1 MTWTWPRRSA
11 TGRSSCT
18 RGRSWR
24 SGGRSCCTAIR
35 CIRTRR
41 RSGRPG
47 RRSTRR
53 PAGCARSPAGRCR
66 PSRHLR
72 ARARS
77 RRAAPT
83 PSPPARSRCRTSRR
97 STAASRAAC
106 GQPTCA
112 GSWRQRVHEHELAAG
127 TSARQQE
134 TQPNGGGAPA
144 LADASSVLAVE
155 GLRKEFGS
163 LVAVDD
169 VSFAIPAGRSLAS
182 VGESGSGKTTIARMI
197 VGLERPTKGS
207 ITACGRDRSR
217 PARSARDRRRRGSEV
232 QIVFQ
237 DPYTSLDPRQTA
249 EHAIDEILRLHH
261 GHEVKR
267 RRARIA
273 ELTDLVGLDSRQARA
288 LPRALSGGQRQRV
301 AIARALAAEP
311 RVLILD
317 ESVAALDVSIQA
329 QVLNLLADIRDETSV
344 SYVLISHDLAV
355 VRQLTDDA
363 IVMHRGQLVERGP
376 TAQILDDPQHPYTQ
390 RLRASVP
397 RPGWKPARRQLA
409 AADTEGEPT

>member
-1 MTWTWPRRSA
+1 M
-11 TGRSSCT
+11 
-18 RGRSWR
+18 
-24 SGGRSCCTAIR
+24 
-35 CIRTRR
+35 
-41 RSGRPG
+41 
-47 RRSTRR
+47 
-53 PAGCARSPAGRCR
+53 
-66 PSRHLR
+66 
-72 ARARS
+72 
-77 RRAAPT
+77 
-83 PSPPARSRCRTSRR
+83 
-97 STAASRAAC
+97 
-106 GQPTCA
+106 
-112 GSWRQRVHEHELAAG
+112 HEPELAAG
-127 TSARQQE
+127 TSARPQE
-134 TQPNGGGAPA
+134 TQPNGAAPA
-144 LADASSVLAVE
+144 LADAGSVLAVE

-169 VSFAIPAGRSLAS
+169 VSFAIPAGRSLAI

-207 ITACGRDRSR
+207 ITVCGRDRSR
-217 PARSARDRRRRGSEV
+217 PARSTRDRRRRGSEV

-261 GHEVKR
+261 GYEVKR

-273 ELTDLVGLDSRQARA
+273 ELTDLVGLDSRQAGA

-311 RVLILD
+311 RLLILD

-376 TAQILDDPQHPYTQ
+376 TALILDDPQHPYTQ

-397 RPGWKPARRQLA
+397 RPGWKPARRQLVP
-409 AADTEGEPT
+409 ADTEGEPT

>member
-1 MTWTWPRRSA
+1 M
-11 TGRSSCT
+11 
-18 RGRSWR
+18 
-24 SGGRSCCTAIR
+24 
-35 CIRTRR
+35 
-41 RSGRPG
+41 
-47 RRSTRR
+47 
-53 PAGCARSPAGRCR
+53 
-66 PSRHLR
+66 
-72 ARARS
+72 
-77 RRAAPT
+77 
-83 PSPPARSRCRTSRR
+83 
-97 STAASRAAC
+97 
-106 GQPTCA
+106 
-112 GSWRQRVHEHELAAG
+112 HEHELAAQR
-127 TSARQQE
+127 SAPQQE
-134 TQPNGGGAPA
+134 TQPAGGAPA
-144 LADASSVLAVE
+144 LAGADPVLAVA

-169 VSFAIPAGRSLAS
+169 VSFAIPAGRSLAI

-197 VGLERPTKGS
+197 VGLERPTRGS
-207 ITACGRDRSR
+207 ITACSRDRSR
-217 PARSARDRRRRGSEV
+217 PARSTRDRRRRGSEV

-261 GHEVKR
+261 GYEVKR

-363 IVMHRGQLVERGP
+363 IVMHRGQSVERGP

-397 RPGWKPARRQLA
+397 RPGWKPVRRQLVP
-409 AADTEGEPT
+409 ADAEGERT